1 MEGGDGLC
9 VSSMGVCVCVSFSY
23 TPTLINFIS
32 LHLGSP
38 TNGNI
43 PQAYIL
49 LGGYPPFYS
58 ETNDNDELFEKI
70 CKAKYTFDPE
80 WWDPVSPQAKDF
92 IKKLLVVNQDKRLTA
107 TQAMRHEW
115 FLAADH
121 ELAEKNLEKSLAQFK
136 TWNAK
141 RKFKGA
147 VKAVSAR
154 KKLS

>member
-1 MEGGDGLC
+1 MC

-38 TNGNI
+38 TNRNI

-107 TQAMRHEW
+107 SQAMRHEW
-115 FLAADH
+115 GCSPFA
-121 ELAEKNLEKSLAQFK
+121 
-136 TWNAK
+136 TTPC
-141 RKFKGA
+141 KGGCEA
-147 VKAVSAR
+147 ICCGRHLGYCSGCRRSGYCSICVHPT
-154 KKLS
+154 